1 MGKNKLSLKAI
12 LPKLAVLIGIM
23 HPVYA
28 DNFPIQ
34 PLQNDPAV
42 RKQLDRRTYEP
53 VNQSNPDNLFPF
65 RSHRGTVEHRTGSIR
80 VTAASNI
87 PLGGGVELQQ
97 LQYGGNIG
105 FHTRFTGHGWKVHD
119 PYDDTAQKTGY
130 GKGQSVSD
138 GYGPVAY
145 AYTVKGSMVHP
156 ADGYEAPQGGNYPP
170 PSKYGAHDRYS
181 ISVKGKASH
190 MVQKPLDNTYGW
202 NKAWENTKTAWS
214 NGADYFTEAGRRI
227 RSPIGIDLNQ
237 SIGTNAYNYTRYSI
251 ARTNGVIEAAFGIPT
266 IVASNIWGIGSAAV
280 DSYRYNEEYQK
291 YRQDILA
298 QNNMDAKTLFWHL
311 YQTQQKHEYR
321 QMEDADWQQ
330 FGQDFGNNLSR
341 LEQEYPLTAE
351 SLKLAGNVAG
361 LSSLGRNAA
370 ANTAKNSLDDIAGGA
385 FKGGAG
391 HDDFAQAAA
400 AKFEQQ
406 SAARE
411 MSSVDGEIARGNKPH
426 KPVSPPVGGQKT
438 SGGKPALDGDPY
450 SPSEVAKRTS
460 PVETTQRRLD
470 SIINGATPGSKTTG
484 KTTQYNKKGTFEDAK
499 ADFDTLNVQNR
510 RTDANGTISGK
521 LPDGRD
527 VNVRNHSSREN
538 TPTLEI
544 QRKSKDGK
552 KVVERT
558 KIRYNR

>member
-181 ISVKGKASH
+181 ISVKGKASR

-280 DSYRYNEEYQK
+280 DSYQYNEEYQK

-298 QNNMDAKTLFWHL
+298 QNNMDAKTLFWYL

-406 SAARE
+406 ISLPNAGSVSHVNPTGSSFNCTNCAY
-411 MSSVDGEIARGNKPH
+411 SVDNQLATGAKSSALPRSAGIPFSELDRFYNTKFSGDMSKAQIESTLLSKGNGTQAIVYGVDSSGRYGHVWNAVVQNGK
-426 KPVSPPVGGQKT
+426 VNYIDGQI
-438 SGGKPALDGDPY
+438 GKG
-450 SPSEVAKRTS
+450 
-460 PVETTQRRLD
+460 
-470 SIINGATPGSKTTG
+470 GATNFQNFPRHLRIGITKQGT
-484 KTTQYNKKGTFEDAK
+484 KK
-499 ADFDTLNVQNR
+499 
-510 RTDANGTISGK
+510 
-521 LPDGRD
+521 
-527 VNVRNHSSREN
+527 
-538 TPTLEI
+538 
-544 QRKSKDGK
+544 
-552 KVVERT
+552 
-558 KIRYNR
+558 